1 MPVSD
6 LAVFPVFSCLL
17 LDRCL
22 TILHEPN
29 DATDSV
35 KEKCDVTWVKRR
47 RSLQG

>member
-17 LDRCL
+17 LDWCL

-29 DATDSV
+29 DATTLLKKNV
-35 KEKCDVTWVKRR
+35 M
-47 RSLQG
+47 